1 MTDQPRSDLPTQPAG
16 EQKPGLKLIIELGPL
31 LVFVVVYAKYGIYA
45 ATGVLMVGSVLS
57 VIASKLLLGHV
68 GAMPIITAVLV
79 CFFGGL
85 TFLFDDPR
93 FIKMKPTMVNLLFAG
108 VLGFGLMTGRM
119 FIKMLLGEAFQ
130 LTPQGWHKLTIRWI
144 AFFVFVAA
152 LNEVVWRNMSES
164 AWVNFKAFGLLPLT
178 LCFAAAQIGLI
189 KSHGAKSESE
199 QNV

>member
-1 MTDQPRSDLPTQPAG
+1 MTDQLRSERPTDPEDAP
-16 EQKPGLKLIIELGPL
+16 KSGLKLVIELGPL
-31 LVFVVVYAKYGIYA
+31 LVFVVVYAMYGIYA
-45 ATGVLMVGSVLS
+45 ATGALMVGSVLS

-68 GAMPIITAVLV
+68 GVMPIITAVLV

-85 TFLFDDPR
+85 TFLLDDPR

-108 VLGFGLMTGRM
+108 VLGFGLMTGRL
-119 FIKMLLGEAFQ
+119 FIKMMLGEAMH
-130 LTPQGWHKLTIRWI
+130 LTPLGWRKLTIRWI

-189 KSHGAKSESE
+189 KSHGAKPEFE